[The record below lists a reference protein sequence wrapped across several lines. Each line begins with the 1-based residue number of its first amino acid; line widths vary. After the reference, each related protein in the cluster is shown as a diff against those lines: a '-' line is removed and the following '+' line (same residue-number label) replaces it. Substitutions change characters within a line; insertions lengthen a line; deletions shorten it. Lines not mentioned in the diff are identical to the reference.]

1 MKIITQEQINEIIN
15 LVYQLNAPVKQ
26 YESLVKMLN
35 NLDEGT
41 RKEDKKTGS
50 KAGST
55 D

>member
-1 MKIITQEQINEIIN
+1 MKIITQEQINEIIYLFYN
-15 LVYQLNAPVKQ
+15 YAPVKQ